1 MPWLSFELLYRRF
14 ASAFYLLLP
23 ANVVPGSLEST
34 FAKAPTEAIVK
45 VYAMM
50 LGDFDPELFETSA
63 FPRLALFVFALFM
76 LISTVIMFNAVIAIM
91 VRDQA

>member
-1 MPWLSFELLYRRF
+1 M
-14 ASAFYLLLP
+14 
-23 ANVVPGSLEST
+23 
-34 FAKAPTEAIVK
+34 K